1 MILYFLVSHSFIQT
15 ELTALKNYRIAIK
28 LTAYYAIITT
38 PFYVHSFPVVSSFW
52 LVVGVSTTKVCT
64 SDDQIQ
70 LVSNFRYFTSG
81 VEVVSAICARI
92 SGTSF
97 QSEYTTES
105 RVSFQCIQI

>member
-1 MILYFLVSHSFIQT
+1 MWKAVGRLV
-15 ELTALKNYRIAIK
+15 
-28 LTAYYAIITT
+28 
-38 PFYVHSFPVVSSFW
+38 FPVRFLPQRYVPITSS
-52 LVVGVSTTKVCT
+52 
-64 SDDQIQ
+64 DQIQ